1 MQNIH
6 QKFSSHEIPNKAK
19 SCVQASTQTLLSD
32 NVFIN
37 TALEALPVEAL
48 KVGTREGHRP
58 SSVLIN
64 SVQNILTQLNRKYG
78 AEWGRGGGSYT

>member
-1 MQNIH
+1 MQSIH

-37 TALEALPVEAL
+37 TALEALPIEAL
-48 KVGTREGHRP
+48 KVGTRGHWP
-58 SSVLIN
+58 SSVLFN

-78 AEWGRGGGSYT
+78 GRGGELLHLG